1 MLHETKWIM
10 EAGSIF
16 EEWKNPQGELQEIKQ
31 CFLRTPLQ
39 SLLLRKIAQN
49 EEKLFRSQISKIRN
63 PT

>member
-1 MLHETKWIM
+1 MG
-10 EAGSIF
+10 AGSIF
-16 EEWKNPQGELQEIKQ
+16 EEWENPQGELQEIKQ